1 MKLNLDRFNLGVM
14 FLMVVYTSLSVFV
27 ISISPLLRYIF
38 PFLMVILIPLNILH
52 YSKNKRNWFLFYFII
67 LIYMIIS
74 LMDQKIISSL
84 LGVYVFIT
92 IFFSASIKYEILLK
106 FLSAKFFWVLIF
118 LCNYIGLFYVDSFG
132 SIFQGVEY
140 ETFGSTKN
148 ISKDWTASGVNR
160 NPGFTESSITVAAL
174 LLISGTLFLGEFI
187 KKINL
192 LNIIIFIIIFG
203 LMLHGLFLSTTKTM
217 IATAIIVLLI
227 FFIKNKFKF
236 IVLQILTFFYLPIS
250 YYYLFFGEKDYLG
263 NNTLFIRF
271 YETWPDSFKLLNSL
285 LDKTFG
291 SGFGS
296 IGSPLML
303 KGSSAYPADNFL
315 VYLYIN
321 FGVVSLIFAVYFLLN
336 ILKIKKIYWNDNF
349 LLIYVILLMG
359 CLTYNIVE
367 LPIYSIFL
375 GAILLSFFKKY
386 NN

>member
-192 LNIIIFIIIFG
+192 LNIIIFITIFG

-250 YYYLFFGEKDYLG
+250 YYYLF
-263 NNTLFIRF
+263 
-271 YETWPDSFKLLNSL
+271 
-285 LDKTFG
+285 
-291 SGFGS
+291 S
-296 IGSPLML
+296 I
-303 KGSSAYPADNFL
+303 
-315 VYLYIN
+315 
-321 FGVVSLIFAVYFLLN
+321 IFFLLC
-336 ILKIKKIYWNDNF
+336 LFSCYFSYCFFF
-349 LLIYVILLMG
+349 LL
-359 CLTYNIVE
+359 
-367 LPIYSIFL
+367 
-375 GAILLSFFKKY
+375 
-386 NN
+386 